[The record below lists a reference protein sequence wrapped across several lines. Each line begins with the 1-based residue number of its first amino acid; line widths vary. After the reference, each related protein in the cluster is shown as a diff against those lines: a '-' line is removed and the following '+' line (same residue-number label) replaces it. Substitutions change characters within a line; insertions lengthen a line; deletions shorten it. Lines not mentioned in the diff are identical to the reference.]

1 MGEDNHIYETKKMIL
16 VGMFTVSFLWQAYE
30 YINAP
35 TMEDDEELYLKDD
48 PINKLA
54 IGRYKLK

>member
-1 MGEDNHIYETKKMIL
+1 MQWVKTTIFVKLNIKKKIL

-35 TMEDDEELYLKDD
+35 TMEDDDELYLNDD
-48 PINKLA
+48 SIS
-54 IGRYKLK
+54 